1 MLGETRSTYINDENN
16 SSNFYD
22 VDSPNETLILQP
34 EVNLEEQLDS
44 AEVLTE
50 PLSFSSVLHAPPR
63 KKQLKKAKV
72 VQRKVFD
79 INSLLGRAQEQE
91 KQRITQRVAKDNSTH
106 MNTLYESFIKYYKDL
121 VRNARRSHLSKVEA
135 AKALERVFGHDADSQ
150 EWLARKIGV
159 SNKEQLV
166 DLLKYAEDA
175 TEQSGR
181 NKLPINVTQDVYN
194 F

>member
-16 SSNFYD
+16 SINFYD

-159 SNKEQLV
+159 SNNEQLV

>member
-1 MLGETRSTYINDENN
+1 MLGETSSTYINDENN

-159 SNKEQLV
+159 SNNEQLV

>member
-1 MLGETRSTYINDENN
+1 M
-16 SSNFYD
+16 
-22 VDSPNETLILQP
+22 
-34 EVNLEEQLDS
+34 
-44 AEVLTE
+44 
-50 PLSFSSVLHAPPR
+50 
-63 KKQLKKAKV
+63 

-159 SNKEQLV
+159 SNNEQLV